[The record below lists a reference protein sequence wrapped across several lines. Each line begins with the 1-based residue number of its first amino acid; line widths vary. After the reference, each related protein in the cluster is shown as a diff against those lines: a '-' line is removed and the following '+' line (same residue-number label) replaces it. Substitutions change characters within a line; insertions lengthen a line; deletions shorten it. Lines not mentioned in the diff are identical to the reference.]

1 MAKSSTT
8 FLNYTAFFILYLAG
22 FITLYI
28 KNTEIISFFYI
39 FIVNTACTLY
49 TISYFTS
56 LEGLELVPFMIGFSL
71 IISGIFHMVCLTFIV
86 MMIGNLKVKY
96 SDTYGTP
103 INLPPIYQTKL
114 EMFKRLMIATF
125 SVCGLLL
132 VLFGTQWNAINI
144 NFTEQMRTIGNIM
157 YNPYPIVVMI
167 ILCAPLIM
175 SSINVS
181 IANNFSMITRQDL
194 MR

>member
-1 MAKSSTT
+1 
-8 FLNYTAFFILYLAG
+8 
-22 FITLYI
+22 
-28 KNTEIISFFYI
+28 
-39 FIVNTACTLY
+39 
-49 TISYFTS
+49 